1 METLPRTTFE
11 QWRLTA
17 EVIERDG
24 HGEKVLLLKDGS
36 FLKIF
41 RRKRWLSKALFWPPA
56 QRFANNA
63 QELARRGIPCPRV
76 TGVYRLD
83 KPARSLVKYD
93 PLPGDT
99 LRKLLGAASKEDQ
112 ERLLSNLAIFVNRLH
127 EAGIY
132 FRSLHPGNV
141 VRTPDGQLGLIDISD
156 MRCFAKPLPY
166 QLRKRNL
173 HHLMRYASDWEQ
185 VSPDALRKALHPT
198 KQ

>member
-1 METLPRTTFE
+1 METLPREIFE

-24 HGEKVLLLKDGS
+24 HGEKVLLLDDGT

-41 RRKRWLSKALFWPPA
+41 RRKRWLSKTLFWPPA
-56 QRFANNA
+56 QRFADNA
-63 QELARRGIPCPRV
+63 EELARRGIPCPRV
-76 TGVYRLD
+76 TGVFRLD
-83 KPARSLVKYD
+83 KPARTLVKYV

-99 LRKLLGAASKEDQ
+99 LRKLLGAASKEQQ
-112 ERLLSNLAIFVNRLH
+112 ERLLSDLAVFVTRLH

-141 VRTPDGQLGLIDISD
+141 VRTPDGELGLIDISD
-156 MRCFAKPLPY
+156 MRCFAKPLSF

-173 HHLMRYASDWEQ
+173 RHLMRYASDWEQ
-185 VSPDALRKALHPT
+185 ASPEALRRTLYPT